1 MTSRTVTIAAAAL
14 LVGAAPAAANEFAP
28 RLTALAEGKIAE
40 IAGDPR
46 LVEAVRNQNAETAG
60 IAEAEILRLDETWRG
75 EVGAATSPTID
86 AVMDR
91 PSSAYLRE
99 MRDAGGGLF
108 TEIFVTDS
116 VGLNVA
122 ASDVTSDYW
131 QGDEAK
137 FTESFGA
144 GPGAV
149 HLGEI
154 EFDESTQMYQSQ
166 VSVPVLDP
174 ESGAPIGAATFG
186 VNVELLD

>member
-1 MTSRTVTIAAAAL
+1 
-14 LVGAAPAAANEFAP
+14 
-28 RLTALAEGKIAE
+28 
-40 IAGDPR
+40 
-46 LVEAVRNQNAETAG
+46 
-60 IAEAEILRLDETWRG
+60 
-75 EVGAATSPTID
+75 
-86 AVMDR
+86 
-91 PSSAYLRE
+91 